1 MVRFTQQE
9 TDACQAAR
17 VLDFNRG
24 SRHGVLSE
32 RDIEQ
37 ATSVSFDD
45 VEALAAWRLFLFN
58 WRLLAS
64 LTGVLVA
71 GLIATE
77 FYIEPAGYLMAFGIA
92 GLYWRFGLLNATST
106 ARQNPRISC
115 TLIATAQMILALS
128 VMTPL
133 TYLAISTDLP
143 LQDST
148 LLAWD
153 RALGLD
159 FRSYLDFVNARPLLI
174 RPLAVGYRSIAWQIL
189 GIMIVLPLAG
199 HYRRSAEAICAFTLA
214 LVATTCISALVP
226 AIGVYGMLGLH
237 AADFPN
243 IQPGGYYDTLR
254 DAPLV
259 RAGTLHGL
267 NLLRLVGVLTFPS
280 FHAASAVLYLWA
292 FWPLRWLRLL
302 LVPCNILMI
311 AATPVGGGHYFVDVF
326 AGIAVS
332 AAAIVVTL
340 RISHILAPKIS
351 SEILA

>member
-9 TDACQAAR
+9 ANTYPSAR
-17 VLDFNRG
+17 VLDPG
-24 SRHGVLSE
+24 CVISE

-37 ATSVSFDD
+37 ATWISFDHG
-45 VEALAAWRLFLFN
+45 EASAAWRLLLFN
-58 WRLLAS
+58 WRVLAS

-77 FYIEPAGYLMAFGIA
+77 FYIEPAGYLVAFGIA
-92 GLYWRFGLLNATST
+92 GLYWRFGLLNAGST
-106 ARQNPRISC
+106 RWNPRISC
-115 TLIATAQMILALS
+115 ALVATAQMILALS

-133 TYLAISTDLP
+133 TYLAMSIDLP
-143 LQDST
+143 LQDT
-148 LLAWD
+148 ALLAWD
-153 RALGLD
+153 RTLGLD

-174 RPLAVGYRSIAWQIL
+174 GPLAFGYRSIGWQIF

-199 HYRRSAEAICAFTLA
+199 YYRRSAAAICAFTLA
-214 LVATTCISALVP
+214 LVATTCISAMVP
-226 AIGVYGMLGLH
+226 AIGVYGVLGLH
-237 AADFPN
+237 ASDFPN

-280 FHAASAVLYLWA
+280 FHAASAALYLWA
-292 FWPLRWLRLL
+292 LWPLRWLRLL

-311 AATPVGGGHYFVDVF
+311 AATPLAGGHYFVDVL

-332 AAAIVVTL
+332 AAAIAVTL
-340 RISHILAPKIS
+340 RISHILSPKI
-351 SEILA
+351 LA

>member
-1 MVRFTQQE
+1 LPAWSRNAE
-9 TDACQAAR
+9 SAR
-17 VLDFNRG
+17 RNPKI
-24 SRHGVLSE
+24 SY
-32 RDIEQ
+32 
-37 ATSVSFDD
+37 T
-45 VEALAAWRLFLFN
+45 
-58 WRLLAS
+58 
-64 LTGVLVA
+64 LV
-71 GLIATE
+71 
-77 FYIEPAGYLMAFGIA
+77 
-92 GLYWRFGLLNATST
+92 
-106 ARQNPRISC
+106 
-115 TLIATAQMILALS
+115 ATAQVILALS

-133 TYLAISTDLP
+133 TYLAISINLP
-143 LQDST
+143 LQDAA

-174 RPLAVGYRSIAWQIL
+174 APLAIGYRSIGWQIL
-189 GIMIVLPLAG
+189 GIMIMLPLAG

-237 AADFPN
+237 ASDFPN

-267 NLLRLVGVLTFPS
+267 NLFRLVGVLTFPS
-280 FHAASAVLYLWA
+280 FHAASAALYMWA

-302 LVPCNILMI
+302 LVSCNILMI
-311 AATPVGGGHYFVDVF
+311 AATPLAGGHYFVDVL

-332 AAAIVVTL
+332 AAAIVVAL
-340 RISHILAPKIS
+340 RISHILSPKI
-351 SEILA
+351 LA